1 MGNTN
6 EFALDNCLKC
16 SICVSSCPVVRVT
29 EKYTGPK
36 QNGPD
41 LERFR
46 LEAAEAVHPS
56 VGYCI
61 NCKSCDVA
69 CPSGVNISAMIS
81 RARGNLVEREGAP
94 LRDKVLGRAELVG
107 KLSSLAPDIVYWACS
122 NKLLRW
128 MGQKLLGINREISF
142 PRYAKKTFY
151 DLFSANK
158 PAPSERKVVYFPGCY
173 VLYNTP
179 EVGMALVQVLAKN
192 GIEVITDKFNCC
204 GLPLIANGLLDVAK
218 VNAEKNSLRMQ
229 SYVDQGYKIIT
240 SCPSCNLTLRSEYK
254 ELFGL
259 NGTSSLSENIYDV
272 FEYMQFLAEQG
283 ELNTKFIPVPL
294 KLGYHQPCH
303 LKAQGGGIPSKEILN
318 LIQDLQVQELDAGCC
333 GQSGSYGFKQE
344 KYSISMEI
352 GQDLVQAVQKMGS
365 RQVLTE
371 CGMCQLR
378 IQNSTGVEVF
388 HPIQAVAQAYGLET
402 SLK

>member
-1 MGNTN
+1 MGYTN

-29 EKYTGPK
+29 EKYAGPK
-36 QNGPD
+36 LNGPD

-56 VGYCI
+56 VGYCT
-61 NCKSCDVA
+61 NCKNCDVA

-81 RARGNLVEREGAP
+81 KARGNLVDREGAP
-94 LRDKVLGRAELVG
+94 LRDKVLAHAGLVG
-107 KLSSLAPDIVYWACS
+107 KLSSLAPDMVNWACS
-122 NKLLRW
+122 NKNLRW
-128 MGQKLLGINREISF
+128 MGEKLFGINREIPF
-142 PRYAKKTFY
+142 PRYVKKTFY
-151 DLFSANK
+151 DLFRANK
-158 PAPSERKVVYFPGCY
+158 PAPSERKVVYYPGCY
-173 VLYNTP
+173 VLFNTP

-192 GIEVITDKFNCC
+192 GIEVVVDNFSCC
-204 GLPLIANGLLDVAK
+204 GLPLIANGLLEKAK
-218 VNAEKNSLRMQ
+218 VYAEKNSQKLQ
-229 SYVDQGYKIIT
+229 SYVDQGFKIIT

-259 NGTSSLSENIYDV
+259 NVTSCLSEHIYDV
-272 FEYMQFLAEQG
+272 FEYMQLLAEQG

-303 LKAQGGGIPSKEILN
+303 LKAQGCGIPSIEILK
-318 LIQDLQVQELDAGCC
+318 LISDLQVEELDAGCC

-352 GQDLVQAVQKMGS
+352 GQDLVQAVKNMGS

-378 IQNSTGVEVF
+378 IQNSTGVEVL
-388 HPIQAVAQAYGLET
+388 HPIQAVAQAYGLGT